1 VRKVCQKNR
10 ELAKTETS
18 RRVLGNGIDSA
29 QTPDNQM
36 RLQNML

>member
-1 VRKVCQKNR
+1 VCQKNR

-29 QTPDNQM
+29 KLQTIK
-36 RLQNML
+36 